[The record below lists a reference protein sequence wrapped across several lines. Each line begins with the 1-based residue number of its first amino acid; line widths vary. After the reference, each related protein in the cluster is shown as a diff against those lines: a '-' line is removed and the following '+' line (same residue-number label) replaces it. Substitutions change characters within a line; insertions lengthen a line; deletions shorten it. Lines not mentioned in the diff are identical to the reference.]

1 MNTFEIFSLAVCFC
15 ALLVV
20 SFFLSPLSHSEK
32 KKSYPTTWR
41 GFSSWIVDRVAMIAD
56 GGHAGEKDEEDK
68 LKDEQ

>member
-1 MNTFEIFSLAVCFC
+1 MNTFEMFSLAVCFC

-32 KKSYPTTWR
+32 SYPTTWR
-41 GFSSWIVDRVAMIAD
+41 GFSSWIVDRVAMIAY
-56 GGHAGEKDEEDK
+56 GGHAGEEEKDEEDE